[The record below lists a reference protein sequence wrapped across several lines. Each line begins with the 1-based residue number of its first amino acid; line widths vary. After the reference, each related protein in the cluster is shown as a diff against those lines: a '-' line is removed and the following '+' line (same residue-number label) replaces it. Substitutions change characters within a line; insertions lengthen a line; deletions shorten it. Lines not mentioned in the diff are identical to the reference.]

1 METSLKQMIDKGEAI
16 LQAREREEQH
26 ENDAEERAH
35 RAKLAERMEKFLA
48 LVPEPLRW
56 YVRPQEMLSTGYAIE
71 VLDCAPIWAY
81 ADRGFTSVASILVAK
96 PVNYGGSEPYFSENG
111 NDQVQVENFE
121 EALGLARRFYAV
133 YAGMCDEYNEKI
145 RKNAELSKREE
156 KERLYGMQVDFEAGH
171 DPLVQLDEAV
181 NCIITATDSDELIVS
196 QTEAQIGIG
205 RILVSIHHQL
215 KRIADA
221 AEAENERMQLEIE
234 RRELMNEYGSH
245 GS

>member
-1 METSLKQMIDKGEAI
+1 MEISLKQMIDKGEAI

-26 ENDAEERAH
+26 KKDAEARAY
-35 RAKLAERMEKFLA
+35 RAKLAEQVEKFLA

-56 YVRPQEMLSTGYAIE
+56 HVRPQEMLGRGYAVE
-71 VLDCAPIWAY
+71 VLECAPIWAF
-81 ADRGFTSVASILVAK
+81 ADRDFTSIESILVSK
-96 PVNYGGSEPYFSENG
+96 PVNYGDCEPYFSEN
-111 NDQVQVENFE
+111 NWDLVQVESFE

-133 YAGMCDEYNEKI
+133 YAGMRDEYQEKI

-171 DPLVQLDEAV
+171 DPQVQLDEAV
-181 NCIITATDSDELIVS
+181 NCIITATDSDDLIVS

-221 AEAENERMQLEIE
+221 AEAENERMQLEIG
-234 RRELMNEYGSH
+234 RRELLHEYGSH